1 MTDDCAAYASGVS
14 GNQSSSKW
22 RHEMMCKHF
31 RCRCME
37 EMATLGRFQCE
48 LVHQNGGGDSFHAVD
63 GRAGGAAPEK
73 GIITSNSQKTLVEV
87 EDATFG

>member
-1 MTDDCAAYASGVS
+1 MRVGVEEVIS
-14 GNQSSSKW
+14 LGSLEWGTMEVGSAN
-22 RHEMMCKHF
+22 
-31 RCRCME
+31 ME

-63 GRAGGAAPEK
+63 GRAGSAAPEK
-73 GIITSNSQKTLVEV
+73 VIITSNSQTPLVEV

>member
-1 MTDDCAAYASGVS
+1 MRVGFEGVIS
-14 GNQSSSKW
+14 LGSLEWGTMEVGSAN
-22 RHEMMCKHF
+22 
-31 RCRCME
+31 ME

-63 GRAGGAAPEK
+63 GRAGGVAPEK
-73 GIITSNSQKTLVEV
+73 GVISSNSQNPLVEV

>member
-1 MTDDCAAYASGVS
+1 MRGGVEGGIS
-14 GNQSSSKW
+14 LGSLEWGTMEVGSAK
-22 RHEMMCKHF
+22 
-31 RCRCME
+31 ME

-73 GIITSNSQKTLVEV
+73 GIITSNSQNPLVEV

>member
-1 MTDDCAAYASGVS
+1 MRGGVEGGIS
-14 GNQSSSKW
+14 LGSLEWGTMEVGSAN
-22 RHEMMCKHF
+22 
-31 RCRCME
+31 ME

-73 GIITSNSQKTLVEV
+73 GIITSNSQNPLVEV
-87 EDATFG
+87 EDATFR